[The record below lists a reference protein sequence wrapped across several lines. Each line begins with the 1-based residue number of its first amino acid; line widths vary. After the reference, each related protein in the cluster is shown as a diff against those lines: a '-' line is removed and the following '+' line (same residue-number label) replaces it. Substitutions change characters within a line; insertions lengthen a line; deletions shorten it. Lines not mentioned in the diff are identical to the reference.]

1 MPISSACKKL
11 LEQGR
16 EHSPLYAN
24 RLANHLP
31 MALIALD
38 RMGADAAVMQSF
50 ADRYRRRLRTVP
62 DEPGYVDPREY
73 LGSGEHYPE
82 IARFFRRRI
91 EDAGTGE
98 VLREWVPLLLPGL
111 AASAFHSMI
120 RLAYAVD
127 ADDQQ
132 DIPLAL
138 AYWATE
144 YAPIPL
150 SMDTTDATLAAV
162 AAHLSLETSGHIF
175 GPGIIIDKMLEI
187 AQHPALA
194 HAAVLP
200 AQDLTLNDVAQFALS
215 VYVDHED
222 FTLLH
227 LVTGCHALRQL
238 LPYAGDTQLAL
249 RYLWHAVLAAYL
261 TVPRPAPASAAPVDC
276 AIPADLIP
284 GLACAAGDDHVIKLC
299 YSALCEYREYGDE
312 RYLHAAG
319 RKLASAGLAPQQSA
333 RPG

>member
-1 MPISSACKKL
+1 VISISSACKNL
-11 LEQGR
+11 LDQGR
-16 EHSPLYAN
+16 QDSPLYAN

-31 MALIALD
+31 MALVALD
-38 RMGADAAVMQSF
+38 RMGADAAAIQSF
-50 ADRYRRRLRTVP
+50 ANRYRRRLRPVV

-73 LGSGEHYPE
+73 LGSGERYPE
-82 IARFFRRRI
+82 IARFFRQRI
-91 EDAGTGE
+91 DHAGADH
-98 VLREWVPLLLPGL
+98 VLREWLPLLLPGL

-120 RLAYAVD
+120 RLAYAID

-138 AYWATE
+138 AYWAIE

-150 SMDTTDATLAAV
+150 SMARADATLEAIAAQR
-162 AAHLSLETSGHIF
+162 SLDTSGHVF

-187 AQHPALA
+187 ARHPALA
-194 HAAVLP
+194 HAAVQP
-200 AQDLTLNDVAQFALS
+200 KQDLGLSDVARFALS
-215 VYVDHED
+215 AYLEHED

-227 LVTGCHALRQL
+227 LVTGCHAFRLL
-238 LPYAGDTQLAL
+238 LPFAGDTQLAL

-261 TVPRPAPASAAPVDC
+261 TVPRPGAASAAPLDC
-276 AIPADLIP
+276 AVPADLIP
-284 GLACAAGDDHVIKLC
+284 GLACAATDDHVIKLC

-319 RKLASAGLAPQQSA
+319 RKLGLTSPRAAP
-333 RPG
+333 